1 MSIVIGEGT
10 VAAKFGALR
19 HGEGLPVACDG
30 QQDLA

>member
-1 MSIVIGEGT
+1 MSIVIGESK

-19 HGEGLPVACDG
+19 HSEGLPIGCDG